1 MRPGASYTY
10 HTTHS
15 GQPSTTEGLKKP
27 TREASLEHIALV
39 TREKSAARTHKM
51 SPTKGYFSK
60 VQKHNQHTGY
70 IKTETWANEV
80 TEEHVSNE
88 GIG

>member
-1 MRPGASYTY
+1 MRSGASYTY

-15 GQPSTTEGLKKP
+15 GQPTTTEGLKEP
-27 TREASLEHIALV
+27 TQEAPLEHTALV
-39 TREKSAARTHKM
+39 TREKFVVGTHKT
-51 SPTKGYFSK
+51 SPTNGYFSK
-60 VQKHNQHTGY
+60 IRKQNQHTRY